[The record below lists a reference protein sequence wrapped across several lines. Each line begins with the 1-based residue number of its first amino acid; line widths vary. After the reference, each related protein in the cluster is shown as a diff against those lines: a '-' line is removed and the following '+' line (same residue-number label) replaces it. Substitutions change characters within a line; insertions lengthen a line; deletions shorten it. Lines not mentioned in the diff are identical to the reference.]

1 MQQTREIFIPYE
13 VPNWSYRHP
22 IFYSKYSNSLTYHV
36 WAFFKRWQKL
46 PSPFLCI
53 ICNLQLLKVAWQA
66 LFILNGCLVSMH
78 FPSWLRRTSFLLSR
92 ILLRPPVFWYFERMW
107 RISFASPLILFYIMS
122 CLCEMR
128 KTIKVEKLGPHYA
141 ATTLLEVGDQKE
153 ITVCLKYRTFAYRNG
168 FHCPFV
174 IHTGLTNCSAS

>member
-1 MQQTREIFIPYE
+1 MFGHFLNDDKNFLPLSFPE
-13 VPNWSYRHP
+13 
-22 IFYSKYSNSLTYHV
+22 
-36 WAFFKRWQKL
+36 AF
-46 PSPFLCI
+46 CI
-53 ICNLQLLKVAWQA
+53 ICKQLLKVAWQA

-78 FPSWLRRTSFLLSR
+78 FPSWLRSTSSLLSQ
-92 ILLRPPVFWYFERMW
+92 ILLRPPVFWDLEGMW
-107 RISFASPLILFYIMS
+107 RILFASPLILFYIMS

-141 ATTLLEVGDQKE
+141 ANTLLEVGDQKE

-168 FHCPFV
+168 FNCPFV